1 MNEFVA
7 KLFSKKYIEINAN
20 IVYIQCFKSKR
31 FILVGEIYFCLGGL
45 RGGNYQF
52 YRAVQK
58 QQHLKT
64 LNTRI
69 HLDRTRGKKSG

>member
-52 YRAVQK
+52 YRVIVK
-58 QQHLKT
+58 QQHLIP
-64 LNTRI
+64 LNTRVR
-69 HLDRTRGKKSG
+69 LDRIMG